1 MTATAEIIGFDPGM
15 GAIKLYGKYGGIELP
30 SQVATNGRSHLAT
43 GYTGLGR
50 RTPPSVV
57 HTEAGEFYVGLGAHD
72 YGRPVE
78 NLDYDRLTGSP
89 EIRALLYGALSAY
102 FKQTKKTEEK
112 TEEKGEQPE
121 DKKDEQSNE
130 KHLILSVGLPI
141 ETLSGEQAEAN
152 AAAVR
157 TWLQGHHRW
166 TVNQR
171 EYSANVEKVL
181 ITPQPVGMLF
191 DYVLDEEGNFLADRK
206 SALTDEVG
214 VVTIGFNTLELL
226 VIRDKKPVD
235 SFTAGRTVGVRRL
248 LELVNRQGLYSL
260 GELDSQLRAGKL
272 NYRSEAAVWAREV
285 GGAIENYWGQKHT
298 GVYRRFKRI
307 LLGGGGAILLKNEMQ
322 DRFGSKAFVPD
333 QPVLATA
340 RGLYKRALMTQQRKK
355 E

>member
-1 MTATAEIIGFDPGM
+1 MTATEIIGFDPGM
-15 GAIKLYGKYGGIELP
+15 GAIKLYGAHGGVELP

-50 RTPPSVV
+50 RTPPSLVR
-57 HTEAGEFYVGLGAHD
+57 TEAGEFYVGLGAHD

-102 FKQTKKTEEK
+102 FKQPKKTEEK

-121 DKKDEQSNE
+121 AKKGEQSNE
-130 KHLILSVGLPI
+130 KRLILSVGLPI

-152 AAAVR
+152 ASAVR
-157 TWLQGHHRW
+157 AWLQGTHRW

-191 DYVLDEEGNFLADRK
+191 DYVLDEDGNFLADRK

-285 GGAIENYWGQKHT
+285 GGAIESYWGQK
-298 GVYRRFKRI
+298 YRRFKRI
-307 LLGGGGAILLKNEMQ
+307 LVGGGGCILLKNEME
-322 DRFGSKAFVPD
+322 DRFGAKAFVPD

-340 RGLYKRALMTQQRKK
+340 RGLYKRALMTLKQQKKK